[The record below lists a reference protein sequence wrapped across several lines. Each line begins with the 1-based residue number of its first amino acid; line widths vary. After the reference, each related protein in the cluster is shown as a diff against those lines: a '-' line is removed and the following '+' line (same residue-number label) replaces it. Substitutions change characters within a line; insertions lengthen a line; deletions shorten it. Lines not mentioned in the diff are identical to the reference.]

1 MKFKFIK
8 NIKKKRNLSL
18 LFLLFIGGVF
28 AGFGQNT
35 TSTQI
40 NKEINDISSLDT
52 ISKKKKGNF
61 VPIPFP
67 ITDEN
72 LGYGGVLAVAYMH
85 DNKKSNRPNTPQ
97 TITGIAGGA
106 TSTGTWLASVFHS
119 QSMNNDKMR
128 YNGMVGY
135 ADMFLDFYVFEKID
149 RLKFPIETNLTF
161 LGTQHQMLFRFGQSN
176 FFIGPQYRYMNVKGG
191 INLELDDPDYD
202 DLAIYLK
209 FKETV
214 SALALLGNYDSRD
227 QVLSP
232 VSGYYT
238 GFFLRKNASWLGATI
253 DYYWAE
259 IYAYAYYKLGSRLY
273 TILKFDFQYAGDN
286 TPFYAKPYIGL
297 RGVPAMRYQGNEVST
312 FENQWRVDL
321 FKNISMVA
329 FTGVGK
335 SYNSFQ
341 EFSESQWVYN
351 IGTGIRYTLKNVDN
365 LRVGVDVAWSNESF
379 AWGISLG
386 TGL

>member
-1 MKFKFIK
+1 MKNLQSIL
-8 NIKKKRNLSL
+8 NLKK
-18 LFLLFIGGVF
+18 
-28 AGFGQNT
+28 
-35 TSTQI
+35 
-40 NKEINDISSLDT
+40 
-52 ISKKKKGNF
+52 
-61 VPIPFP
+61 
-67 ITDEN
+67 
-72 LGYGGVLAVAYMH
+72 
-85 DNKKSNRPNTPQ
+85 
-97 TITGIAGGA
+97 
-106 TSTGTWLASVFHS
+106 
-119 QSMNNDKMR
+119 
-128 YNGMVGY
+128 
-135 ADMFLDFYVFEKID
+135 
-149 RLKFPIETNLTF
+149 
-161 LGTQHQMLFRFGQSN
+161 
-176 FFIGPQYRYMNVKGG
+176 
-191 INLELDDPDYD
+191 
-202 DLAIYLK
+202 
-209 FKETV
+209 TV
-214 SALALLGNYDSRD
+214 SAIALLGNYDSRD

-232 VSGYYT
+232 VKGYYT
-238 GFFLRKNASWLGATI
+238 GFFLRKNASWLGATR

-341 EFSESQWVYN
+341 EFGESLWVYN
-351 IGTGIRYTLKNVDN
+351 IGTGIRYTLKNIDN